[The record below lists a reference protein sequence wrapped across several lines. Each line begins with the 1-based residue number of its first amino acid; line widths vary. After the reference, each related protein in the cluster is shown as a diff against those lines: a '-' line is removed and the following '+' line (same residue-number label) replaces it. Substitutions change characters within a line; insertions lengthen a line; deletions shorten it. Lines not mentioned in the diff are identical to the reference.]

1 METEFESLYLQTKAA
16 FAEYFEKCAAAQ
28 HPLQP
33 GALLAVGCSTSE
45 IVGGEIGHCSVP
57 EAAQAV
63 MRAVGEELVARG
75 IFLAAQCCE
84 HLNRALITE
93 REYAVSHGLEI
104 VSVVPYPKAGG
115 SFATAAYA
123 AMRDPV
129 AVEVV
134 RAQGGID
141 IGGTLI
147 GMHLCPVAVPLR
159 LTNDRIGKARLLCA
173 YTRPKFIGGARARYE

>member
-1 METEFESLYLQTKAA
+1 MYEEVRSAA
-16 FAEYFEKCAAAQ
+16 RAALLELLDAAA
-28 HPLQP
+28 LKP
-33 GALLAVGCSTSE
+33 GQQVVIGCSSSE
-45 IVGGEIGHCSVP
+45 IMGQKIGKGSTP
-57 EAAQAV
+57 EAAKAV
-63 MRAVGEELVARG
+63 VDEILPILNERG
-75 IFLAAQCCE
+75 LYLEAQCCE

-129 AVEVV
+129 AVEAV